1 MTNLNIQKSIPPT
14 LTGVMLVTAF
24 LSSSSVISQSNH
36 LSFKDSSEIFPKT
49 HYVDLSKTPETFSAV
64 SYATNHGEA
73 LLDDLMMDFFEK
85 LSYESKPLDPEFAK
99 ILSDNI
105 LELF

>member
-73 LLDDLMMDFFEK
+73 LLDDLMMDFLKNCPMSQSHLIPSLLRFY
-85 LSYESKPLDPEFAK
+85 LTIF
-99 ILSDNI
+99 
-105 LELF
+105 